1 MAPGG
6 LPTGRNATTHIVKP
20 ALPYL
25 ADQDVNE
32 HLCLRA
38 ARKLGLRVAHSE
50 IMQFGNERAIVLR
63 RYDRAQRPDGEVLR
77 IHQEDFCQA
86 LAVPPS
92 RKYERED
99 GGPGV
104 LQMAARR
111 RGSAVAAV

>member
-1 MAPGG
+1 VDVTRSASQEVLPRDVLDS

-38 ARKLGLRVAHSE
+38 GRKLGLRVAHSE

-86 LAVPPS
+86 LGMPPS
-92 RKYERED
+92 RNR
-99 GGPGV
+99 
-104 LQMAARR
+104 LIAALML
-111 RGSAVAAV
+111 